1 MGRKAGKV
9 GIIATNGGQVGS
21 TAWTKIVGT
30 GVGVGRITRKVS
42 VGVGVGDWRRIRNLV
57 GVGRRVDVG
66 QGIGVGVAAL
76 TDLLASNQLK
86 VVVAPLWVVV
96 GVAVRCMGRGV
107 TREASM
113 PEKGIYIGGRG
124 VVVGGEDG
132 FGAGVDVA
140 VGAWER
146 TGAAVGAGGAVD
158 VGARV
163 EQPARASRPRAKY
176 RASQYNLSVMEPPSL
191 GQAGWLAKDLTDPRK
206 RNPAKGA

>member
-42 VGVGVGDWRRIRNLV
+42 GGVGVGNWRRIRNLV

-113 PEKGIYIGGRG
+113 PEKGIYIGGEGLPLEARTVSG
-124 VVVGGEDG
+124 PGWTLLSGLVERLTSVLGLNSLPGP
-132 FGAGVDVA
+132 AGQ
-140 VGAWER
+140 GPSI
-146 TGAAVGAGGAVD
+146 
-158 VGARV
+158 
-163 EQPARASRPRAKY
+163 EQA
-176 RASQYNLSVMEPPSL
+176 NM
-191 GQAGWLAKDLTDPRK
+191 T
-206 RNPAKGA
+206 

>member
-42 VGVGVGDWRRIRNLV
+42 GGVGVGNWRRIRNLV

-124 VVVGGEDG
+124 VAVGGADG
-132 FGAGVDVA
+132 FGAGVDV
-140 VGAWER
+140 
-146 TGAAVGAGGAVD
+146 AVGAGGAVD

-176 RASQYNLSVMEPPSL
+176 RASQYDLSVMEPPSL
-191 GQAGWLAKDLTDPRK
+191 VGIWRLATDQPD
-206 RNPAKGA
+206 PV